1 MNVRLVSKQR
11 NWFSTDV
18 RHSVL
23 YEYFHTHHS
32 AEHIS
37 ECRGGHP
44 CPSTIYNWV
53 LAFLDDPGSI
63 VQLGS
68 WGTKHADRKL
78 DDVAAG
84 ILVGLVEQREIAYL
98 HEMAAEMHR
107 RTGGSWT
114 SVGIHEA
121 LTELGFSRVMVTKR
135 SMEASEAARA
145 AYRKLCT
152 DHNLSYEQF
161 VFMDEVLLLVP
172 VFMVVVSK
180 TLLPAKQGTVE
191 QTAEPQGGGRGS
203 ELAGRLRAPP
213 STRPHAMARLSS
225 RF

>member
-1 MNVRLVSKQR
+1 MNVGLVSKQR
-11 NWFSTDV
+11 NWSTDM

-84 ILVGLVEQREIAYL
+84 ILVGLV
-98 HEMAAEMHR
+98 
-107 RTGGSWT
+107 
-114 SVGIHEA
+114 
-121 LTELGFSRVMVTKR
+121 
-135 SMEASEAARA
+135 
-145 AYRKLCT
+145 
-152 DHNLSYEQF
+152 D
-161 VFMDEVLLLVP
+161 
-172 VFMVVVSK
+172 
-180 TLLPAKQGTVE
+180 
-191 QTAEPQGGGRGS
+191 
-203 ELAGRLRAPP
+203 
-213 STRPHAMARLSS
+213 
-225 RF
+225 

>member
-84 ILVGLVEQREIAYL
+84 ILVGLVEQREVAYL

-145 AYRKLCT
+145 AYRKLRT

-161 VFMDEVLLLVP
+161 VFMDEVLLLLVP
-172 VFMVVVSK
+172 VFLVVV
-180 TLLPAKQGTVE
+180 LLEVIIIIPVRVRHCCQQNKGQQSRQQSHRE
-191 QTAEPQGGGRGS
+191 
-203 ELAGRLRAPP
+203 AGQRA
-213 STRPHAMARLSS
+213 S
-225 RF
+225 